1 MGKNSEEAVLDDRDS
16 WGRCDLKACDFRDS
30 CTKSR
35 SPTGSVNDTGL
46 VFSGD
51 KGTGGLLGGIVIG
64 LSGIWKYLVVLGRSM
79 VAIEAI
85 DFVWVGG

>member
-1 MGKNSEEAVLDDRDS
+1 M
-16 WGRCDLKACDFRDS
+16 
-30 CTKSR
+30 
-35 SPTGSVNDTGL
+35 NDTGL